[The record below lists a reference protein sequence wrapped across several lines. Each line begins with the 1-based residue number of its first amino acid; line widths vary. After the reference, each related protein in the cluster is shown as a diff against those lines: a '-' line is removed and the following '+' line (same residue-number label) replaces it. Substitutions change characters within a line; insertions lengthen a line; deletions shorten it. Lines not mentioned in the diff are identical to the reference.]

1 MYLQKKARLRY
12 SLRYAD
18 KIKKMKMKLRNLS
31 LMSMMIC
38 AITAC
43 GSGQN
48 DYEIFPIQDSLSPRA
63 MSSSLFPAAPDS
75 LIAELGL
82 EEGIPAS
89 MNAFL
94 VKTDGKYILFDA
106 ANGAPD
112 SQLIPVLES
121 LHSSAEEI
129 DYIFITHLHGDHIG
143 GLLKDG
149 EAVFTKAEIYMN
161 KVEYDAWMAMEGGQS
176 EGLRNIC
183 NAYGDRVKT
192 FIIED
197 ELPCGI
203 VPMKAY
209 GHTPGHTAYR
219 LGDALIAGDVMHGIA
234 LQARYPEFNA
244 GFDMDQEMSA
254 RTRREILK
262 MAEEG
267 VKVYG
272 MHFPA
277 PYHL

>member
-1 MYLQKKARLRY
+1 MR
-12 SLRYAD
+12 
-18 KIKKMKMKLRNLS
+18 LRNLS
-31 LMSMMIC
+31 LLSLLAC
-38 AITAC
+38 AMTAC
-43 GSGQN
+43 SSGQN
-48 DYEIFPIQDSLSPRA
+48 DYEIFPIQDNLSPR
-63 MSSSLFPAAPDS
+63 MMGRTLFPDAPDS

-89 MNAFL
+89 VSAFL
-94 VKTDGKYILFDA
+94 VKTDGNEILFDA

-112 SQLIPVLES
+112 SQLMPVLES
-121 LHSSAEEI
+121 LQTTADEV

-143 GLLKDG
+143 GLLKEG
-149 EAVFTKAEIYMN
+149 EAVFSNALVYIN
-161 KVEYDAWMAMEGGQS
+161 KTEYDAWMAMEGRQS

-183 NAYGDRVKT
+183 SAYGERVKT
-192 FIIED
+192 FTLED

-203 VPMKAY
+203 EAVEAY

-219 LGDALIAGDVMHGIA
+219 VGDALIAGDVMHGTA
-234 LQARYPEFNA
+234 LQARYPEFSA
-244 GFDMDQEMSA
+244 GFDMDKEMSVK
-254 RTRREILK
+254 TRRAILK

>member
-1 MYLQKKARLRY
+1 
-12 SLRYAD
+12 
-18 KIKKMKMKLRNLS
+18 MKLRNLS
-31 LMSMMIC
+31 LLSLIAC
-38 AITAC
+38 AMTAC
-43 GSGQN
+43 SSGQN
-48 DYEIFPIQDSLSPRA
+48 DYEIFPIQDNLSPR
-63 MSSSLFPAAPDS
+63 MMGRTLFPDAPDS

-89 MNAFL
+89 VSAFL
-94 VKTDGKYILFDA
+94 VKTDGNEILFDA

-112 SQLIPVLES
+112 SQLMPVLES
-121 LHSSAEEI
+121 LQTTADEV
-129 DYIFITHLHGDHIG
+129 DYIFITHLHVDHIG
-143 GLLKDG
+143 GLLKEG
-149 EAVFTKAEIYMN
+149 EAVFSNAVVYIN
-161 KVEYDAWMAMEGGQS
+161 KTEYDAWMAMEGRQS

-183 NAYGDRVKT
+183 SAYGERVKT
-192 FIIED
+192 FTIED

-203 VPMKAY
+203 KAVEAY

-219 LGDALIAGDVMHGIA
+219 VGDALIAGDVMHGTA
-234 LQARYPEFNA
+234 LQARYPEFSA
-244 GFDMDQEMSA
+244 GFDMDKEMSVK
-254 RTRREILK
+254 TRRAILK

>member
-1 MYLQKKARLRY
+1 
-12 SLRYAD
+12 
-18 KIKKMKMKLRNLS
+18 MKLRNLS
-31 LMSMMIC
+31 LLSLLAC
-38 AITAC
+38 AMTAC
-43 GSGQN
+43 SSGQN
-48 DYEIFPIQDSLSPRA
+48 DYEIFPIQDNLSPRI
-63 MSSSLFPAAPDS
+63 MGRTLFPDAPDS

-89 MNAFL
+89 VSAFL
-94 VKTDGKYILFDA
+94 VKTDGNEILFDA

-112 SQLIPVLES
+112 SQLMPVLES
-121 LHSSAEEI
+121 LQTTADEV

-143 GLLKDG
+143 GLLKEG
-149 EAVFTKAEIYMN
+149 EAVFSNALVYIN
-161 KVEYDAWMAMEGGQS
+161 KTEYDAWMAMEGRQS

-183 NAYGDRVKT
+183 SAYGERVKT
-192 FIIED
+192 FTLED

-203 VPMKAY
+203 EAVEAY

-219 LGDALIAGDVMHGIA
+219 VGDALIAGDVMHGTA
-234 LQARYPEFNA
+234 LQARYPEFSA
-244 GFDMDQEMSA
+244 GFDMDKEMSVK
-254 RTRREILK
+254 TRRAILK

>member
-1 MYLQKKARLRY
+1 
-12 SLRYAD
+12 
-18 KIKKMKMKLRNLS
+18 MKLRNLS
-31 LMSMMIC
+31 LLSLLAC
-38 AITAC
+38 AMTAC
-43 GSGQN
+43 SSGQN
-48 DYEIFPIQDSLSPRA
+48 DYEIFPIQDNLSPR
-63 MSSSLFPAAPDS
+63 MMGRTLFPDAPDS

-89 MNAFL
+89 VSAFL
-94 VKTDGKYILFDA
+94 VKTDGNEILFDA

-112 SQLIPVLES
+112 SQLMPVLES
-121 LHSSAEEI
+121 LQTTADEV

-143 GLLKDG
+143 GLLKEG
-149 EAVFTKAEIYMN
+149 EAVFSNALVYIN
-161 KVEYDAWMAMEGGQS
+161 KTEYDAWMAMEGRQS

-183 NAYGDRVKT
+183 SAYGERVKT
-192 FIIED
+192 FTLED

-203 VPMKAY
+203 EAVEAY

-219 LGDALIAGDVMHGIA
+219 VGDALIAGDVMHGTA
-234 LQARYPEFNA
+234 LQTRYPEFSA
-244 GFDMDQEMSA
+244 GFDMDKEMSVK
-254 RTRREILK
+254 TRRAILK

>member
-1 MYLQKKARLRY
+1 
-12 SLRYAD
+12 
-18 KIKKMKMKLRNLS
+18 MKLRNLS
-31 LMSMMIC
+31 LLSLLAC
-38 AITAC
+38 AMTAC
-43 GSGQN
+43 SSGQN
-48 DYEIFPIQDSLSPRA
+48 DYEIFPIQDNLSPR
-63 MSSSLFPAAPDS
+63 MMGRTLFPDAPDS

-89 MNAFL
+89 VSAFL
-94 VKTDGKYILFDA
+94 VKTGGNEILFDA

-112 SQLIPVLES
+112 SQLMPVLES
-121 LHSSAEEI
+121 LQTTADEV
-129 DYIFITHLHGDHIG
+129 DYIFITHLHGDHIR
-143 GLLKDG
+143 GLRKEG
-149 EAVFTKAEIYMN
+149 EAVFSNALVYIN
-161 KVEYDAWMAMEGGQS
+161 KTEYDAWMAMEGRQS

-183 NAYGDRVKT
+183 SAYGERVKT
-192 FIIED
+192 FTLED

-203 VPMKAY
+203 EAVEAY

-219 LGDALIAGDVMHGIA
+219 VGDALIAGDVMHGTA
-234 LQARYPEFNA
+234 LQARYPEFSA
-244 GFDMDQEMSA
+244 GFDMDKEMSVK
-254 RTRREILK
+254 TRRAILK

>member
-1 MYLQKKARLRY
+1 MR
-12 SLRYAD
+12 
-18 KIKKMKMKLRNLS
+18 LRNLS
-31 LMSMMIC
+31 LLSLLAC
-38 AITAC
+38 AMTAC
-43 GSGQN
+43 SSGQN
-48 DYEIFPIQDSLSPRA
+48 DYEIFPIQDNLSPR
-63 MSSSLFPAAPDS
+63 MMGRTLFPDAPDS

-89 MNAFL
+89 VSAFL
-94 VKTDGKYILFDA
+94 VKTDGNEILFDA

-112 SQLIPVLES
+112 SQLMPVLES
-121 LHSSAEEI
+121 LQTTADEV
-129 DYIFITHLHGDHIG
+129 DYIFITHLHGDHTG
-143 GLLKDG
+143 GLLKEG
-149 EAVFTKAEIYMN
+149 EAVFSNALVYIN
-161 KVEYDAWMAMEGGQS
+161 KTEYDAWMAMEGRQS

-183 NAYGDRVKT
+183 NAYGERVKT
-192 FIIED
+192 FTLED

-203 VPMKAY
+203 EAVEAY

-219 LGDALIAGDVMHGIA
+219 VGDALIAGDVMHGTA
-234 LQARYPEFNA
+234 LQTRYPEFSA
-244 GFDMDQEMSA
+244 GFDMDKEMSVK
-254 RTRREILK
+254 TRRAILK

>member
-1 MYLQKKARLRY
+1 
-12 SLRYAD
+12 
-18 KIKKMKMKLRNLS
+18 MKLRNLS
-31 LMSMMIC
+31 LLSLIAC
-38 AITAC
+38 AMTAC
-43 GSGQN
+43 SSGQN
-48 DYEIFPIQDSLSPRA
+48 DYEIFPIQDNLSPR
-63 MSSSLFPAAPDS
+63 MMGRTLFPDAPDS

-89 MNAFL
+89 VSAFL
-94 VKTDGKYILFDA
+94 VKTDGNEILFDA

-112 SQLIPVLES
+112 SQLMPGLES
-121 LHSSAEEI
+121 LQTTADEV

-143 GLLKDG
+143 GLLKEG
-149 EAVFTKAEIYMN
+149 EAVFSNAVIYIN
-161 KVEYDAWMAMEGGQS
+161 KVEYEAWMAMEGRQS

-183 NAYGDRVKT
+183 NAYGERVKT
-192 FIIED
+192 FTLED

-203 VPMKAY
+203 EAVEAY

-219 LGDALIAGDVMHGIA
+219 VGDALIAGDVMHGTA
-234 LQARYPEFNA
+234 LQARYPEFSA
-244 GFDMDQEMSA
+244 GFDMDKEMSVK
-254 RTRREILK
+254 TRRAILK